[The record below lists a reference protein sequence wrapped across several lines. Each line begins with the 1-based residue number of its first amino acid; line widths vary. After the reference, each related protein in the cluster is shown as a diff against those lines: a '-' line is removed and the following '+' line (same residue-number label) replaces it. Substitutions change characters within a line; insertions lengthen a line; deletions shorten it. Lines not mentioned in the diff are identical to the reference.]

1 MAKKNEVGVINTSAV
16 QDVRK
21 VMSGKD
27 GALYDENGTMLATAE
42 SWQTQT
48 TINNGTY
55 QPIGDAQEHGFMTSF
70 RVTLN
75 FTEIV
80 IKSSEFFR
88 QLIKGMRNHNLPM
101 WTFRG
106 YVRNPY
112 DGSYENVIYR
122 DCVLD
127 GNIDLQNMQ
136 VGEAYKRPWS
146 FIVNQAPELQDEM

>member
-1 MAKKNEVGVINTSAV
+1 MAKNEIGVINTSAPS
-16 QDVRK
+16 DVRK

-27 GALYDENGTMLATAE
+27 GAFYDDEGTMLASTE
-42 SWQTQT
+42 SWQAQT

-55 QPIGDAQEHGFMTSF
+55 QPIGDAQEHGHMTSF

-80 IKSSEFFR
+80 IESSKFFR
-88 QLIKGMRNHNLPM
+88 QLIRGMQKHQLPV

-112 DGSYENVIYR
+112 TGKEENVIYR

-136 VGEAYKRPWS
+136 VGEQYKRPWS
-146 FIVNQAPELQDEM
+146 FIVNRVPELQDWM